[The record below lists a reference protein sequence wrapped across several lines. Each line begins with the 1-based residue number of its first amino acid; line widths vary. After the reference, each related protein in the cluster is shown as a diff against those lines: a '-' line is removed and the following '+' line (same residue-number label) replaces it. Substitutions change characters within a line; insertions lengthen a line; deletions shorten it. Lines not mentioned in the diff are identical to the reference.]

1 MSCPICLKQETV
13 LEPLFIRG
21 CDCQSRVS
29 KGLPVQRFTG
39 EYEECD
45 GGFLLKLRQSFVLSD
60 CFGDMLSLDVETQSL
75 FIANHFTLD
84 DLDIGYHYGYDNE
97 TSDEECDTEELE
109 TREEMDE
116 FFTSNFRSRD
126 YARGFIRR
134 MLINRTR

>member
-1 MSCPICLKQETV
+1 MKTCPICLRDETIYT
-13 LEPLFIRG
+13 PLYIQG
-21 CDCQSRVS
+21 CDCQSRIS

-45 GGFLLKLRQSFVLSD
+45 GGFLLKLRQPFSIGDS
-60 CFGDMLSLDVETQSL
+60 FGDMLSLDVETQSL
-75 FIANHFTLD
+75 FIANHFNLE
-84 DLDIGYHYGYDNE
+84 DLDIGYNYG
-97 TSDEECDTEELE
+97 SDESKYDDEELE

-134 MLINRTR
+134 MLINRTRD